1 MNKLPRKKRENPLPN
16 GIDHST
22 ELRVKQQDKGNGLP
36 QSIAGYDP
44 HLLQTMLIQCVS
56 QELGGKKKKKK
67 RERAKNR
74 EKRQI
79 NIFLSHQK
87 FLLEKAA
94 SSSAPLEHIL
104 KKNASILVFRTWTT
118 TATSNKME

>member
-1 MNKLPRKKRENPLPN
+1 MKTNYEQTTKKKRENPLPN
-16 GIDHST
+16 CIDHSM

-56 QELGGKKKKKK
+56 QQLREKKK
-67 RERAKNR
+67 RKRKKR
-74 EKRQI
+74 ESKEWREET
-79 NIFLSHQK
+79 NKYFSYHQK

-94 SSSAPLEHIL
+94 SSSALLEHFFLI
-104 KKNASILVFRTWTT
+104 KESNVSILVFTT
-118 TATSNKME
+118 